1 MPGKDAMPSTVERS
15 DDKAKRTWVETYDS
29 AMETY
34 GDEGGRAR
42 RVAFSALKHTHE
54 KVGDHWE
61 PKGRKGPSDKQ
72 ASGPGRRT
80 SRPTAGGVDA
90 KASKSH
96 LMDVAKKLDIH
107 GRSSMKKDELV
118 DAIRKTNDRK
128 TERSR
133 GKK

>member
-1 MPGKDAMPSTVERS
+1 MPGKDAMPSTVARS

-61 PKGRKGPSDKQ
+61 PKGRKGPSDEQ
-72 ASGPGRRT
+72 SAGPGRMT
-80 SRPTAGGVDA
+80 DRPTAGGVDA
-90 KASKSH
+90 KASKKH
-96 LMDVAKKLDIH
+96 LLDVAKKLDIS
-107 GRSSMKKDELV
+107 GRTSMKKDELV
-118 DAIRKTNDRK
+118 DAIKKANNRK
-128 TERSR
+128 TEKSR

>member
-42 RVAFSALKHTHE
+42 RVAFAALKHTHE

-61 PKGRKGPSDKQ
+61 PKGRQGPADEQS
-72 ASGPGRRT
+72 AAPGRMT
-80 SRPTAGGVDA
+80 DLPTAGGVDA
-90 KASKSH
+90 NASKKH
-96 LMDVAKKLDIH
+96 LLDVAKKLDIS

-118 DAIRKTNDRK
+118 DAIQRANTRQTAK
-128 TERSR
+128 SR

>member
-15 DDKAKRTWVETYDS
+15 GDKAKRTWVESYDS

-42 RVAFSALKHTHE
+42 RVAFAALKHTHE

-72 ASGPGRRT
+72 AAGPGRKTNRE
-80 SRPTAGGVDA
+80 TAGGVDA
-90 KASKSH
+90 NASKSH
-96 LMDVAKKLDIH
+96 LMDVAKKLDVR
-107 GRSSMKKDELV
+107 GRSSMKKGELV
-118 DAIRKTNDRK
+118 DAIKKANNRK
-128 TERSR
+128 TEKSR

>member
-29 AMETY
+29 AMESY

-72 ASGPGRRT
+72 AAGPGRRT
-80 SRPTAGGVDA
+80 NRETAGGVDA
-90 KASKSH
+90 NASKKH
-96 LMDVAKKLDIH
+96 LLDVAKKLDIS
-107 GRSSMKKDELV
+107 GRTSMKKDELV
-118 DAIRKTNDRK
+118 DAIKKANNRK
-128 TERSR
+128 TEKSR

>member
-1 MPGKDAMPSTVERS
+1 MPAKDAMPSTVERS
-15 DDKAKRTWVETYDS
+15 DDKAKRTWAESYDS

-42 RVAFSALKHTHE
+42 RVAFAALKHTHE
-54 KVGDHWE
+54 KVGDRWE

-72 ASGPGRRT
+72 ASGPGRKTDRK
-80 SRPTAGGVDA
+80 TAGGVDA
-90 KASKSH
+90 NASKSH
-96 LMDVAKKLDIH
+96 LMDVAKKLDIR

-118 DAIRKTNDRK
+118 DAIKKANNRK
-128 TERSR
+128 TEKSR